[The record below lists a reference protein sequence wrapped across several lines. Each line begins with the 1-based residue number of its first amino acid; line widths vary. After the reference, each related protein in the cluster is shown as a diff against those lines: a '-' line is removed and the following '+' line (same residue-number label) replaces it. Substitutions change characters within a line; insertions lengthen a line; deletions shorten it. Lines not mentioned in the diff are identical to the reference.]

1 MRTVHFKISLY
12 AAMCVTTAPCLFA
25 AEQYYD
31 ASSASDLTA
40 GNAIWD
46 SGTTAAWA
54 DSATPGTAVPGLW
67 VDGNNA
73 IFQTGGTSTVTLSG
87 SVSAASLTHASGT
100 TTLAGS
106 GTLTLTNGVILSGGT
121 LNIGSGTSGSLPN
134 GTAITMSPGSILN
147 FGRSDAASW
156 SGRIHGVATTD
167 GTVSKTGTGN
177 LTLTLQGNN
186 TFGTITNTNTSGVL
200 TLATAASTDE
210 IATTI
215 RAATGSSM
223 AVTSGVWN
231 TPNLGVNSTGAQ
243 MRGTLT
249 ITNATVTATTSG
261 RYATGSYLIQNG
273 GTLRITTDRFE
284 YNTGQSVPTATIEIQ
299 NGGLLDVYSTGFG
312 TSLGGGTT
320 QNLTTIVKQSGGTA
334 RFGVSNGTSTSN
346 RNLVLGAKANN
357 SKSAYDLSGG
367 TLLVA
372 GTISG
377 DNALNNLNFRGG
389 VLAANAITT
398 AKLGYSTDANDPVA
412 NSTSVGTS
420 SILAATLAPG
430 DSALLAGP
438 PSPEPIRWTPA
449 GSLPSTSAAPQRPA
463 LSKAPPRSSTTS
475 PSPEPPRSAAVSIV
489 TCAMVSS
496 PLPPTASPF
505 SPQDR
510 RKERS
515 PIGRRQPDRL
525 LAGGHFQVTVNS
537 TSVVLSDYQAGTGGV
552 PSSPTRRFP
561 PGPRKARR
569 HPLGGRRHIHRQCH
583 LSMAQRRRRHRR
595 SHRLLT

>member
-1 MRTVHFKISLY
+1 MSAVERGDFAAETGWNAALEPGCHRHGTGLVVLRQLEWKLPEACEIAPKSPPGDAKSPLPGIQLYTIMTHYSQCIYHENPWCIGPLETLQKSMRKVHFKICLY

-31 ASSASDLTA
+31 VSSASDLTA

-54 DSATPGTAVPGLW
+54 DSATPGTAVPGVW

-106 GTLTLTNGVILSGGT
+106 GTLTLTNGVTLSGGT
-121 LNIGSGTSGSLPN
+121 LNIGSGTAGSLPD
-134 GTAITMSPGSILN
+134 GCAITMSTGTFLN

-156 SGRIHGVATTD
+156 SGRINGVATTD

-249 ITNATVTATTSG
+249 ITNAAVTATTSG
-261 RYATGSYLIQNG
+261 RYATGNYRIQNNG
-273 GTLRITTDRFE
+273 ILRITTDRFE

-299 NGGLLDVYSTGFG
+299 NGGLLDVYSTQFG

-320 QNLTTIVKQSGGTA
+320 QNLTTIVKQTGGTA
-334 RFGVSNGTSTSN
+334 RFGVSNGTNTSN
-346 RNLVLGAKANN
+346 RNLVLGAKATG
-357 SKSAYDLSGG
+357 SKAPM
-367 TLLVA
+367 T
-372 GTISG
+372 
-377 DNALNNLNFRGG
+377 FP
-389 VLAANAITT
+389 AAPFSSRARSPATT
-398 AKLGYSTDANDPVA
+398 PLTT
-412 NSTSVGTS
+412 STSAAARLPPMPSPRPSSATPPMPTTRWPTRLPSARS
-420 SILAATLAPG
+420 SILAARSRPATL
-430 DSALLAGP
+430 ALLAGP
-438 PSPEPIRWTPA
+438 PSPVPIRSIAAHW
-449 GSLPSTSAAPQRPA
+449 PSTSAAPPQPA
-463 LSKAPPRSSTTS
+463 LSKALPRSSTTS
-475 PSPEPPRSAAVSIV
+475 QSREPSRSAEI
-489 TCAMVSS
+489 
-496 PLPPTASPF
+496 
-505 SPQDR
+505 
-510 RKERS
+510 
-515 PIGRRQPDRL
+515 
-525 LAGGHFQVTVNS
+525 S
-537 TSVVLSDYQAGTGGV
+537 T
-552 PSSPTRRFP
+552 
-561 PGPRKARR
+561 
-569 HPLGGRRHIHRQCH
+569 
-583 LSMAQRRRRHRR
+583 
-595 SHRLLT
+595 